1 MPTKLEHVEVF
12 EQTVTGGL
20 SSLNTRLAFNTRIL
34 LPNLDHK
41 NELEKNPLNKNFDY
55 KVLYNLKLDGKKATK
70 KRVIKNILKFD
81 ENN

>member
-1 MPTKLEHVEVF
+1 MVGYIEREISRIILALPTKLEHVEVF

-41 NELEKNPLNKNFDY
+41 NE
-55 KVLYNLKLDGKKATK
+55 
-70 KRVIKNILKFD
+70 
-81 ENN
+81 